1 VKYKLVAV
9 DMDGTLL
16 NDEHKVSDKNREAI
30 NRFANQ
36 GVSFILASGRPYQ
49 SLYPYTKELEVYL
62 PLVTSNG
69 SIVKCPLTDNI
80 YHNKQIQ
87 LDLAEEIL
95 EYGYNNSHGISLYF
109 GDRVITNQESIAKV
123 HNDLE
128 GIKAIIEE
136 KHQLKEAPTKILFSG
151 DPEEM
156 SELFALLAER
166 YEDKLYITQSDEEY
180 VEVMNL
186 EVSKGNALKYM
197 MDKMNIDS
205 KEVIA
210 IGNQFNDV
218 AMFEIAGLS
227 IAMDNAPEGV
237 KEKADFVTKTNLED
251 GVAYAL
257 EKFLSE
263 E

>member
-1 VKYKLVAV
+1 MRYKLVAV

-16 NDEHKVSDKNREAI
+16 NDDHKVSDKNREAI
-30 NRFANQ
+30 NKFANQ
-36 GVSFILASGRPYQ
+36 GVNFILASGRPYQ

-69 SIVKCPLTDNI
+69 SIVKCPLTKNI
-80 YHNKQIQ
+80 YHNKQIP
-87 LDLAEEIL
+87 LELAEEIL
-95 EYGYNNSHGISLYF
+95 EYGYNNSYGMSLYF
-109 GDRVITNQESIAKV
+109 GDKVITNQKSIAEV

-136 KHQLKEAPTKILFSG
+136 KHQLREEPTKILFSG
-151 DPEEM
+151 EPKKM
-156 SELFALLAER
+156 LELFALLAER

-197 MDKMNIDS
+197 MNRMNIE
-205 KEVIA
+205 KEEVIA
-210 IGNQFNDV
+210 IGNNFNDV

-227 IAMDNAPEGV
+227 IAMANSPEGV

-257 EKFLSE
+257 ERFLAE
-263 E
+263 